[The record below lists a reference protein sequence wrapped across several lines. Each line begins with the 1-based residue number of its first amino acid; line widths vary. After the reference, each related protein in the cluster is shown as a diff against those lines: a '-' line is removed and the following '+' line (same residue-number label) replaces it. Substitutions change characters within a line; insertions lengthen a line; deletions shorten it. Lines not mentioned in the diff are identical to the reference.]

1 MTMLNSRHKRFPSAR
16 THDSGSASVEFV
28 ILAIP
33 LFLPIFIYLTQF
45 AELSSSEIKARSLVR
60 QIVRAY
66 VASESIEAARSR
78 ANVVL
83 NYGAERLGFSTSE
96 IGSMRLTFTCS
107 ANPCLTPGA
116 RVRGTLT
123 LDAPRS
129 HRVVQ
134 VSAQEYVSPW
144 Q

>member
-1 MTMLNSRHKRFPSAR
+1 MLRPRSRRFRAESK
-16 THDSGSASVEFV
+16 HDRGSASVEFV

-45 AELSSSEIKARSLVR
+45 ADLSNSEIQARALIR

-66 VASESIEAARSR
+66 VDSETLEDARTR
-78 ANVVL
+78 ADVVL
-83 NYGAERLGFSTSE
+83 NYGASRLGFSAE
-96 IGSMRLTFTCS
+96 DIASMRLSFTCS
-107 ANPCLTPGA
+107 ADPCLTPGA
-116 RVRGTLT
+116 RVRGTLN
-123 LDAPRS
+123 LDASTSNRS
-129 HRVVQ
+129 VQ

>member
-1 MTMLNSRHKRFPSAR
+1 MLTSTIFKFRSRLGV
-16 THDSGSASVEFV
+16 DYGSASVEFV

-45 AELSSSEIKARSLVR
+45 AELSNSEINARSLVR
-60 QIVRAY
+60 QVVRAY
-66 VASESIEAARSR
+66 VASESTDDAQSR
-78 ANVVL
+78 ANIVL
-83 NYGAERLGFSTSE
+83 NYGGQRLGFRGSE
-96 IGSMRLTFTCS
+96 IESMHLTFSCS

-123 LDAPRS
+123 LDAPGS
-129 HRVVQ
+129 HRSVQ